1 MWLKFD
7 ARFSINQM
15 VIYILKT
22 QLGGLGLP
30 KVSNLGINA
39 KDDHANIT
47 PNIMLLSN
55 HTQIHPKVGIQ
66 TDP

>member
-7 ARFSINQM
+7 ARFPINQII
-15 VIYILKT
+15 IYILQT
-22 QLGGLGLP
+22 QLGCLGLP
-30 KVSNLGINA
+30 KVSKLGINA
-39 KDDHANIT
+39 KDDYANIT
-47 PNIMLLSN
+47 PNITLLSN